1 MTTRSTN
8 EEERV
13 RTLSFL
19 LFRIRDAIYLASSAQ
34 GGGGGGGTPFYK
46 LYNYV
51 RHQREW
57 FLSRFG
63 LKITHFGL
71 K

>member
-34 GGGGGGGTPFYK
+34 GGGGGGARPSISY
-46 LYNYV
+46 
-51 RHQREW
+51 
-57 FLSRFG
+57 
-63 LKITHFGL
+63 ITMCDTKGNGF
-71 K
+71 